1 MSIHICET
9 IIRIRAGSVRHS
21 QKFRH
26 SPLVMPVSHLSSPS
40 HLSPPG
46 NCWTTFLLLCRLVCN
61 FLSLMYMELYTPC
74 FCQLLPV
81 SIIILQFI
89 HVVSCV
95 SSSFLLMVKSLL
107 KPATLLT
114 AFKDSFVKSNI
125 LLF

>member
-9 IIRIRAGSVRHS
+9 IIWIRAGSVRHS

-26 SPLVMPVSHLSSPS
+26 SPLVVPVSHLS
-40 HLSPPG
+40 LPG

-95 SSSFLLMVKSLL
+95 SSSFLLTVKSLL